1 MNLKRK
7 EKGIDIRYLLLLF
20 IAAFICTACANPR
33 LTARIA
39 LAKTEGKIE
48 IVNRR
53 GKDVSP
59 RENLHLFDGYRMGTD
74 VLSYAWMNL
83 DEERLVKLDQ
93 ESRIEIEKKRKK
105 LEIAVES
112 GSLFFNIAKPLEED
126 ESLDIRTSSMIVGIR
141 GTCGWVEVFGDEGKL
156 RVYLL
161 EGRVACSSGEE
172 KKEVLAGEMAE
183 LTAPGEITVSKFS
196 VQDIPDFVMEEL
208 SEEEGQAMLET
219 LAENGNGSEGGNGEN
234 AGENLILNNG
244 KSLVRFAGNDYYWKY
259 TADSVDNE
267 GLFAHFYLKPEA
279 ENQMICRHPDG
290 TEEVLFT
297 MAGNG
302 DIYLAGERMYLSSDN
317 GAFSVKMDG
326 SDRIDYGYT
335 RWQGVDR
342 QGKNMIGYG
351 EQKVF
356 SVNTQTGERT
366 ELADSSADMYGYEF
380 AGTADNYLYYS
391 SSDTARGELVLY
403 QINLENPTDI
413 READRFALPQDL
425 IDVPGNVFAAQLNRL
440 GSTLYYSYG
449 YYAGTG
455 GYFQAG
461 GINYVLQDEN
471 RITVESGVL
480 VPKITAEEF
489 LVEEKQGGV
498 NVYYIDDVEGSYIGY
513 WQDTPYSGC
522 MVFDSATKSTQPSG
536 FRLSRP
542 GAVVYVDGA
551 VCREEEHQA
560 SYTILIPQ
568 ELAASYGCRE
578 DLETAQSVTL
588 IRDVEVIG
596 NDVYYTVEK
605 SSRNP
610 QGDIGWRPGYVRSSS
625 ERYKMV
631 IGGNEAEQL
640 FAY

>member
-105 LEIAVES
+105 LEIVVES

-161 EGRVACSSGEE
+161 EGRVACASGEE

-183 LTAPGEITVSKFS
+183 LTASGEITVSKFS

-208 SEEEGQAMLET
+208 SGEEEQAMLET

-342 QGKNMIGYG
+342 QGKVMVS
-351 EQKVF
+351 K
-356 SVNTQTGERT
+356 
-366 ELADSSADMYGYEF
+366 
-380 AGTADNYLYYS
+380 
-391 SSDTARGELVLY
+391 
-403 QINLENPTDI
+403 
-413 READRFALPQDL
+413 RFFP
-425 IDVPGNVFAAQLNRL
+425 
-440 GSTLYYSYG
+440 
-449 YYAGTG
+449 
-455 GYFQAG
+455 
-461 GINYVLQDEN
+461 
-471 RITVESGVL
+471 
-480 VPKITAEEF
+480 
-489 LVEEKQGGV
+489 
-498 NVYYIDDVEGSYIGY
+498 
-513 WQDTPYSGC
+513 
-522 MVFDSATKSTQPSG
+522 
-536 FRLSRP
+536 
-542 GAVVYVDGA
+542 
-551 VCREEEHQA
+551 
-560 SYTILIPQ
+560 
-568 ELAASYGCRE
+568 
-578 DLETAQSVTL
+578 
-588 IRDVEVIG
+588 
-596 NDVYYTVEK
+596 
-605 SSRNP
+605 
-610 QGDIGWRPGYVRSSS
+610 
-625 ERYKMV
+625 
-631 IGGNEAEQL
+631 
-640 FAY
+640 